1 MSLSRILMPILIV
14 ILVFGMLSTLN
25 GDQKTGMLKGTITDK
40 ESGQPV
46 KNAMVAI
53 AGSDLKTRTNADGS
67 FLIKDIPSGL
77 YEITV
82 TATGYHELHM
92 IRAEILF
99 NHASILEY
107 ALSPVKDGDTPK
119 VEAIFGFDLPQEL
132 LGLGAIKGM
141 IIDKKEGKPIAGAV
155 VYLKGTRIGA
165 QTDSKGEYII
175 KNIPVNTYTL
185 QINIVRFKSL
195 VIENVDVIADKTLE
209 LNAQLDE
216 ADLNYDDSPIIE
228 NGEEVTLDEIQNL
241 RIISAEEIENMPVQ
255 DVDQILALQVGVVE
269 RGKEIHI
276 RGGRI
281 GDRSYTVDGVE
292 TSDPLGAQK
301 IKSGFD
307 AEYGSALSGVVNC
320 PSPSGQWLPHGGT
333 TPPNSEPYSGTF
345 FKHYGTNP
353 FVDTEDDHLSTF
365 AIDVDDASYSV
376 MRGYIAKG
384 HLPKPE
390 AVRVEEFVNFFN
402 YDYRAPQSERFKVYI
417 EGAPSKFGQNCD
429 IIRVG
434 IKGQEVNPKHRK
446 PAVLTFVIDVSGSMA
461 IDSRLGLVKKALKIL
476 VDNLN
481 PDDRVGIAVYASRG
495 QKILDHTSIKDKDK
509 ILYAIESLR
518 TSGSTYAEEGL
529 KIGYQMASEN
539 FKKGAINR
547 IILCSD
553 GVANVGRTGADE
565 ILREIRKY
573 VEQGITLTTVGFGMD
588 NYNDILMEKLGD
600 KGNGHFSY
608 VDNLE
613 QAKRIFMQNLTG
625 TLQVI
630 ARDVKIQVDFD
641 PDKVRSYRLL
651 GYENRDVEDDKFRDD
666 KEDGGEIGS
675 GHDVTA
681 LYEVKFKDGASGK
694 FATVYMRYKDPDFVD
709 EVTEVNFPINRNDL
723 RVEFSEATNSFKLAV
738 CAAEFAEILRESF
751 YSKDANFADLL
762 DLAQELSGEMKGND
776 DVIEFT
782 ALISRAK
789 KLWDEKELLSSED

>member
-1 MSLSRILMPILIV
+1 M
-14 ILVFGMLSTLN
+14 
-25 GDQKTGMLKGTITDK
+25 
-40 ESGQPV
+40 
-46 KNAMVAI
+46 
-53 AGSDLKTRTNADGS
+53 
-67 FLIKDIPSGL
+67 
-77 YEITV
+77 
-82 TATGYHELHM
+82 
-92 IRAEILF
+92 
-99 NHASILEY
+99 
-107 ALSPVKDGDTPK
+107 
-119 VEAIFGFDLPQEL
+119 
-132 LGLGAIKGM
+132 
-141 IIDKKEGKPIAGAV
+141 
-155 VYLKGTRIGA
+155 
-165 QTDSKGEYII
+165 
-175 KNIPVNTYTL
+175 
-185 QINIVRFKSL
+185 
-195 VIENVDVIADKTLE
+195 
-209 LNAQLDE
+209 
-216 ADLNYDDSPIIE
+216 
-228 NGEEVTLDEIQNL
+228 
-241 RIISAEEIENMPVQ
+241 
-255 DVDQILALQVGVVE
+255 GV
-269 RGKEIHI
+269 
-276 RGGRI
+276 
-281 GDRSYTVDGVE
+281 
-292 TSDPLGAQK
+292 QK
-301 IKSGFD
+301 IAKGFD
-307 AEYGSALSGVVNC
+307 AQYGSASSGIVNC

-333 TPPNSEPYSGTF
+333 TPPNGEPYSGTF

-376 MRGYIAKG
+376 MRGYIEKG

-390 AVRVEEFVNFFN
+390 AVRVEEFVNYFN
-402 YDYRAPQSERFKVYI
+402 YDYPAPQSERFKVYI

-446 PAVLTFVIDVSGSMA
+446 PAMLTFVIDVSGSMR
-461 IDSRLGLVKKALKIL
+461 IDSRLGMVKKALKIL

-481 PDDRVGIAVYASRG
+481 EDDRVGIAVYASRG
-495 QKILDHTSIKDKDK
+495 QKILDHTSVKDKDK

-529 KIGYQMASEN
+529 KIGYKMASEN

-565 ILREIRKY
+565 ILREIKKY

-588 NYNDILMEKLGD
+588 NYNDVLMEKLGD
-600 KGNGHFSY
+600 KGNGHFAY

-641 PDKVRSYRLL
+641 PQKVRSYRLL

-681 LYEVKFKDGASGK
+681 LYEVKFKDGARGK

-709 EVTEVNFPINRNDL
+709 EVTEVNYSISRNDL
-723 RVEFSEATNSFKLAV
+723 RAEFSETNNSFKLAV

-751 YSKDANFADLL
+751 YARDANFTDLL